1 MKTSVKVVSC
11 LLFFTLL
18 VTLSCN
24 SPQTTENESVAP
36 ANPLVGVWRLIE
48 VSIPGESPTDITVSP
63 THPNLMIFTG
73 KHFSF
78 MNIMS
83 ADGTRPDL
91 PREGATAAQI
101 VAALT
106 PVAAW
111 SGTYEIEGNM
121 ATFRKIIDLDPNSMV
136 QENFTTAELKFEG
149 DTFSW
154 TPKTTQDGPVDLEIM
169 SKLVRVE

>member
-11 LLFFTLL
+11 VLFLILLMT
-18 VTLSCN
+18 VSCN
-24 SPQTTENESVAP
+24 PPQATENEPVAP
-36 ANPLVGVWRLIE
+36 ENGLVGVWRLTE
-48 VSIPGESPTDITVSP
+48 VIIPGEPPTDISVSP

-91 PREGATAAQI
+91 PQEGATDAQKAAAWEPI
-101 VAALT
+101 
-106 PVAAW
+106 AAW
-111 SGTYEIEGNM
+111 SGTYEIEGNI
-121 ATFRKIIDLDPNSMV
+121 ATFRSIIDKDPSGMV
-136 QENFTTAELKFEG
+136 PGNFMTAEIAFEG

-154 TPKTTQDGPVDLEIM
+154 TPKTTQNGPVDLQIV
-169 SKLVRVE
+169 SKHMRVE